1 MTGYLLDTNV
11 ISELTRAVPHPRVVG
26 FLNEHNDLWLSSVLL
41 HELEYGMQL
50 LPHGRRRDVLRTM
63 QLNIV
68 SAFDSY
74 VLPLDRPAAESAAE
88 LRAQARRSGR
98 AVDVGDALIAGIAR
112 ANGLTIATRNVTDYL
127 AMDVEVTNPWE
138 WP

>member
-1 MTGYLLDTNV
+1 LTGYLLDTNV

-74 VLPLDRPAAESAAE
+74 ILPLDRPAAESAAE

-98 AVDVGDALIAGIAR
+98 VVDVGDALIAGIAR